1 MKCHFAGWIPAL
13 FASTLSAAALA
24 QSFTS
29 RELVD
34 VEFVDSN
41 GLAIL
46 VSNPA
51 ARAPGLYHWA
61 HHAWAPTKVCALAS
75 PASFSFDRRFVIERV
90 RGEPSIVNVFDV
102 RRCRRVAHI
111 RVPGSIVVD
120 ADAHGKQLAIATR
133 DKDGNRKV
141 RLFTF
146 RGKQLA
152 ETSVGVNVEMGF
164 SPDGKALV
172 NFDLSDKTDAR
183 SGIWTLPRLKR
194 APAPAWAIE
203 GETTFVQGTRFV
215 KRYAANSL
223 SVVRWPDGRRLHTV
237 AAGQNARLRALSGN
251 GRYGLLHQRQEQLE
265 SLDWIDFATGRRLTI
280 ASGPH
285 GGIDHATIDATG
297 RSFAWTERSAGSDN
311 RVTVRKASID
321 VEGTPVI
328 RPANPL
334 DAIGDKPASAV
345 SQP

>member
-1 MKCHFAGWIPAL
+1 MSHERRSLTRAL
-13 FASTLSAAALA
+13 VCGLGALSWAACQPPQPSEDPAAAGYRPPILLGVPT
-24 QSFTS
+24 TS
-29 RELVD
+29 
-34 VEFVDSN
+34 
-41 GLAIL
+41 AP
-46 VSNPA
+46 NP
-51 ARAPGLYHWA
+51 PGHRPD
-61 HHAWAPTKVCALAS
+61 PTKPEGTDLI
-75 PASFSFDRRFVIERV
+75 PNIE
-90 RGEPSIVNVFDV
+90 
-102 RRCRRVAHI
+102 H
-111 RVPGSIVVD
+111 IVVLMMENHSYD
-120 ADAHGKQLAIATR
+120 NYFGMLDRGDGLPR

-164 SPDGKALV
+164 SPDGRALV
-172 NFDLSDKTDAR
+172 NFDLSDKTDDR

-215 KRYAANSL
+215 KRYAENSL

-251 GRYGLLHQRQEQLE
+251 GRYGLLHQRQEQPE

-334 DAIGDKPASAV
+334 DAIGEKPASAV